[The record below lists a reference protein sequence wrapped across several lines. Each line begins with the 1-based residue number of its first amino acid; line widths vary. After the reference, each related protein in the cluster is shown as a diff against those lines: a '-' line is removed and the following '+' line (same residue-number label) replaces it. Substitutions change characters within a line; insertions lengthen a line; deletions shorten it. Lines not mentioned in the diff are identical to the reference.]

1 MPGEMKQVAGGPP
14 RLVVLDLDG
23 TLVDSLGDI
32 AASANQSL
40 VEAFGE
46 GARQPDEVVR
56 GFVGS
61 GARRLI
67 ERCVQAAGQSPE
79 NTGRLLERF
88 FLIYSSRLTQT
99 TRPYPGIEES
109 LDELAE
115 TARLAVLTN
124 KPGVLTRRI
133 LHHLGLGNRFIA
145 VVGGDD
151 GPSMK
156 PDPSGLLELAA
167 EAGADPRDM
176 AMVGDSAIDILTARH
191 AGTRAVGVLWG
202 YDRAG
207 VLREK
212 PDVLVETP
220 AGLRSKVLFDPVRP
234 TPAFR
239 IEPDS
244 SPPNP
249 RPAPRSAR
257 R

>member
-1 MPGEMKQVAGGPP
+1 MLDEMNGTAGAPP
-14 RLVVLDLDG
+14 RLVVFDLDG

-46 GARQPDEVVR
+46 QARQPEDVVR

-67 ERCVQAAGQSPE
+67 ERCLQAAGQSQE
-79 NTGRLLERF
+79 NLGRLLERF

-109 LDELAE
+109 LDELAK

-133 LHHLGLGNRFIA
+133 LEDLGLRSRFAGVI
-145 VVGGDD
+145 GGDD
-151 GPSMK
+151 APAMK
-156 PDPSGLLELAA
+156 PDPAA
-167 EAGADPRDM
+167 LRRLMADAVVDPRDT

-191 AGTRAVGVLWG
+191 AGVRAIGVLWG
-202 YDRAG
+202 YDRSG
-207 VLREK
+207 VVRER
-212 PDVLVETP
+212 PDALVETP
-220 AGLRSKVLFDPVRP
+220 SGLGSVVLFG
-234 TPAFR
+234 
-239 IEPDS
+239 S
-244 SPPNP
+244 G
-249 RPAPRSAR
+249 
-257 R
+257 